1 MVTHAQPSFG
11 AYAAHELR
19 GEIAVQLTLAEAVL
33 ADPDAD
39 TAALREMG
47 EQVVASCE
55 RQQQLLEA
63 LLTLARGDHRQMRRE
78 PVDLAAVV
86 AGVLR
91 AHDPCTLTLT
101 TVLQRALTV
110 GDPPLLERLVA
121 NLISNA
127 IRHNRPG
134 GLVDI
139 ATCQAAGRATLTIAN
154 TGRLIRAG
162 EVARLFQPFQRLGDR
177 ADASGLGL
185 GLPIV
190 QAIAD
195 AHGAIVTAR
204 VRPAGGLRVHV
215 SLPSANAFVTPGLAA
230 ECKAVRGRRTSQR

>member
-1 MVTHAQPSFG
+1 MVTNSERSFG

-19 GEIAVQLTLAEAVL
+19 GEIAVQLTLAEAAL
-33 ADPDAD
+33 SDPEAD

-91 AHDPCTLTLT
+91 VEGRHDLT
-101 TVLQRALTV
+101 TTTALERAPTA

-134 GLVDI
+134 GLVGI
-139 ATCQAAGRATLTIAN
+139 ATCQAAGRATLTITN
-154 TGRLIRAG
+154 TGPVIPAAA
-162 EVARLFQPFQRLGDR
+162 VTRLFQPFQRLSDCAG
-177 ADASGLGL
+177 ASGFGL

-195 AHGAIVTAR
+195 AHGATVTAQTR
-204 VRPAGGLRVHV
+204 AAGGLKVGV
-215 SLPSANAFVTPGLAA
+215 SFPSA
-230 ECKAVRGRRTSQR
+230 